1 MVEWEDMEFASL
13 HKYIKNTSTCET
25 VLTEHLLNSSRKPQT
40 PRRARK
46 IPMQLGRKKVRK
58 KKKEGMG
65 WDQHPWQGTEG
76 EERLLHSEQPIHR
89 GESSW
94 GRKGLLGNCRKRQP
108 SVCGRQDKART
119 ALMVSM
125 SVLLPCARQP
135 KFVSPGA
142 ERG

>member
-1 MVEWEDMEFASL
+1 MEFASL

-65 WDQHPWQGTEG
+65 
-76 EERLLHSEQPIHR
+76 
-89 GESSW
+89 
-94 GRKGLLGNCRKRQP
+94 
-108 SVCGRQDKART
+108 
-119 ALMVSM
+119 
-125 SVLLPCARQP
+125 
-135 KFVSPGA
+135 
-142 ERG
+142 